1 MRLGINKGDH
11 DVSCSTGGRQPL
23 VVVCEATGMHHG
35 PTKTSVHNTAV
46 VTNKSGTTS
55 LVCVERGGG
64 RKEVCGR
71 WVQLQLCMRIH
82 YTHITV
88 AHRVVDIWCVE
99 GNVDGKG
106 GGVVV
111 GSEAGLAIRVVL
123 HNKVHHCM
131 SLQKREGRQNVN
143 D

>member
-23 VVVCEATGMHHG
+23 VVVCEATGVHHG

-64 RKEVCGR
+64 EKRGMWSMGTSAV
-71 WVQLQLCMRIH
+71 VHAHTL
-82 YTHITV
+82 YTHHSCSPCSRHSV
-88 AHRVVDIWCVE
+88 C
-99 GNVDGKG
+99 
-106 GGVVV
+106 
-111 GSEAGLAIRVVL
+111 
-123 HNKVHHCM
+123 
-131 SLQKREGRQNVN
+131 
-143 D
+143 

>member
-1 MRLGINKGDH
+1 MWSMG
-11 DVSCSTGGRQPL
+11 
-23 VVVCEATGMHHG
+23 
-35 PTKTSVHNTAV
+35 TSAV
-46 VTNKSGTTS
+46 VHAHT
-55 LVCVERGGG
+55 L
-64 RKEVCGR
+64 
-71 WVQLQLCMRIH
+71 
-82 YTHITV
+82 YTH
-88 AHRVVDIWCVE
+88 AHRVVNIRCVE

-111 GSEAGLAIRVVL
+111 GSEAGLAVRVVL

>member
-23 VVVCEATGMHHG
+23 VVVCEATGVHHG

-64 RKEVCGR
+64 GEKRYVVNGYKCSCACAYTIHTS
-71 WVQLQLCMRIH
+71 QLL
-82 YTHITV
+82 TV
-88 AHRVVDIWCVE
+88 
-99 GNVDGKG
+99 
-106 GGVVV
+106 
-111 GSEAGLAIRVVL
+111 
-123 HNKVHHCM
+123 
-131 SLQKREGRQNVN
+131 
-143 D
+143 